1 MVIIGEILQNPTY
14 FKAEINRLLP
24 GQMSN
29 TFIDDLFRDSPD
41 VKYSDRL
48 IAATNK
54 SIVKNISHKTNP
66 DMRLKVN
73 KAILAGFKTK
83 KAKGKTA
90 TTNKGKKKSPTKT
103 KQTQKQ
109 RIPKGIVLPPVGKVD
124 QKAGQNP
131 LALKVI

>member
-1 MVIIGEILQNPTY
+1 MDSQDKCRTHLLMIYLEIVQNIVIDY
-14 FKAEINRLLP
+14 
-24 GQMSN
+24 
-29 TFIDDLFRDSPD
+29 
-41 VKYSDRL
+41 

-54 SIVKNISHKTNP
+54 SIVKNMFTQVTNP

-73 KAILAGFKTK
+73 KAILAGFTTK

-109 RIPKGIVLPPVGKVD
+109 RKPKGIVVVPVGKVD

-131 LALKVI
+131 LALKSYAK